1 MLGIG
6 KEIRFRL
13 AAILLL
19 HWKVFVSSHRGWI
32 RPVVF
37 ETVRKIIACRTPALG
52 CHVYQCPNGHK
63 IEVVPHSCKS
73 RFCPSCGKL
82 ATDRWADGVL
92 DDLLDV
98 PYHHLVMSP
107 PWQLRPII
115 AFNRELG
122 LNLLARAATG
132 CLTQWARDQHDMRMG
147 MVVVI
152 HTFGGDLKW
161 HTHVHLLVTEGGLSL
176 DGQRWICPYNLGW
189 LISEAGVKKMWRY
202 HCITA
207 LREAHR
213 SGKLRWEA
221 KSAFLKVFPCFNKFL
236 SHLYQMTW
244 YVHIGAALL
253 DPSATVRYIGR
264 YTKRAVLAEYR
275 ITHYDGQVVR
285 FAFRDY
291 AEGGKTSYKTM
302 PVLAFIGRLIR
313 HVPDKHFKMVRY
325 AGLFAPRWKTRY
337 LAAAR
342 AALAQGNK
350 AATKLAARAEPSK
363 GSLLPWRQRRLAEKH
378 KDPLVCPVC
387 HVEMELVEVVFGSH
401 AVIATYF
408 EKAQRAMAPFHPAWQ
423 PEPG

>member
-1 MLGIG
+1 
-6 KEIRFRL
+6 
-13 AAILLL
+13 
-19 HWKVFVSSHRGWI
+19 
-32 RPVVF
+32 
-37 ETVRKIIACRTPALG
+37 
-52 CHVYQCPNGHK
+52 
-63 IEVVPHSCKS
+63 
-73 RFCPSCGKL
+73 
-82 ATDRWADGVL
+82 
-92 DDLLDV
+92 
-98 PYHHLVMSP
+98 
-107 PWQLRPII
+107 
-115 AFNRELG
+115 
-122 LNLLARAATG
+122 
-132 CLTQWARDQHDMRMG
+132 
-147 MVVVI
+147 
-152 HTFGGDLKW
+152 
-161 HTHVHLLVTEGGLSL
+161 LVTEGGLSL
-176 DGQRWICPYNLGW
+176 DGRRWIRPYNLGW

-291 AEGGKTSYKTM
+291 AEGGKTCFKTM
-302 PVLAFIGRLIR
+302 PVLAFPGRLIR
-313 HVPDKHFKMVRY
+313 HMPDKHFKMVRY
-325 AGLFAPRWKTRY
+325 AGLFAPRWKTSY

-342 AALAQGNK
+342 AALARENK
-350 AATKLAARAEPSK
+350 VARKLVAKAEPSK
-363 GSLLPWRQRRLAEKH
+363 VSLLPWRQRQLAEKR

-401 AVIATYF
+401 AVIARYF
-408 EKAQRAMAPFHPAWQ
+408 ERAQHAMAPFHPVWQ
-423 PEPG
+423 PAPG

>member
-1 MLGIG
+1 MLRINNQ
-6 KEIRFRL
+6 IRFRL

-19 HWKVFVSSHRGWI
+19 HWKAFVSQHRKWI

-37 ETVRKIIACRTPALG
+37 ETVRKIMACRTPALG
-52 CHVYQCPNGHK
+52 CHIYQCPNCHK

-92 DDLLDV
+92 NDLLEV

-115 AFNRELG
+115 AFNREVG
-122 LNLLARAATG
+122 LNLLTRAAVG

-147 MVVVI
+147 IVTVI

-161 HTHVHLLVTEGGLSL
+161 HTHIHLLVTEGGLSL
-176 DGQRWICPYNLGW
+176 DGQRWIRPYNLGW

-207 LREAHR
+207 FRKAHR

-221 KSAFLKVFPCFNKFL
+221 KSAFFKAFPCFNKLL
-236 SHLYQMTW
+236 SRLYEMTW

-253 DPSATVRYIGR
+253 DPSGTVCYIGR

-275 ITHYDGQVVR
+275 ITYYDGKMVR

-291 AEGGKTSYKTM
+291 AQGGKTSYKTL

-313 HVPDKHFKMVRY
+313 HIPDKHFKMVRY
-325 AGLFAPRWKTRY
+325 AGLFAPRWKARY
-337 LAAAR
+337 LEQAH
-342 AALAQGNK
+342 AALAQENK
-350 AATKLAARAEPSK
+350 TVTKSAAEAEHAK
-363 GSLLPWRQRRLAEKH
+363 ASLLPWRQRQLTEKRE
-378 KDPLVCPVC
+378 DPLVCSLC
-387 HVEMELVEVVFGSH
+387 HVEMELIEVIFGSH
-401 AVIATYF
+401 VAIARYF
-408 EKAQRAMAPFHPAWQ
+408 ERAQRAIAPFHPAW
-423 PEPG
+423 EPVPG